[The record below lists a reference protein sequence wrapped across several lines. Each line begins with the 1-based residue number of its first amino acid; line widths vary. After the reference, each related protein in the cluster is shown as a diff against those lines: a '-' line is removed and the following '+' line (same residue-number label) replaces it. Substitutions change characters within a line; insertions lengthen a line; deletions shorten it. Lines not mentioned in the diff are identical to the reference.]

1 MRNFFVYYDLF
12 NISKRRYKNLIIL
25 TLKKTKI
32 NNYLSKNLVLLKFL
46 VVTNF
51 VFFCLNQLG
60 VYDLEK
66 S

>member
-12 NISKRRYKNLIIL
+12 NISKRRYNLITL

-32 NNYLSKNLVLLKFL
+32 NNYLSKNGFAKISCSNKFC
-46 VVTNF
+46 
-51 VFFCLNQLG
+51 FFCLNQLG
-60 VYDLEK
+60 VYDSEK